1 MTTPLNPG
9 ARALAAAFAASGT
22 IHLVRPG
29 VFEPIIPAPLR
40 AWDTEL
46 VVLSGVAELLC
57 AGGLALPATRRAA
70 AGGSVALLVAVLPAN
85 AQMALDRTRRAR
97 RRPTPARVA
106 VAAATWARLPLQW
119 PIIRAAA
126 RAGA

>member
-9 ARALAAAFAASGT
+9 ARALVAAFAVSGT

-46 VVLSGVAELLC
+46 VVLSGVAD
-57 AGGLALPATRRAA
+57 GPGR
-70 AGGSVALLVAVLPAN
+70 G
-85 AQMALDRTRRAR
+85 AR
-97 RRPTPARVA
+97 RR
-106 VAAATWARLPLQW
+106 L
-119 PIIRAAA
+119 RAQAPW
-126 RAGA
+126 